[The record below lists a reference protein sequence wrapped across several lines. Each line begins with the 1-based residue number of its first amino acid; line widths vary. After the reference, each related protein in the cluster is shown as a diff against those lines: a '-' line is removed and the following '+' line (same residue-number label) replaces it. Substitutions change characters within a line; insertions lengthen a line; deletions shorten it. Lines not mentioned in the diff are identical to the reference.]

1 MRIKNKAESPDRK
14 VMGLFYFGNS
24 PMEHTITDVFEKG
37 MSNPGTVKTIWK
49 LNRKKVILTFAF
61 ITDNLY

>member
-1 MRIKNKAESPDRK
+1 MGRIFMIDEIYNKAESPDIK

-24 PMEHTITDVFEKG
+24 PKEHTLTYVFEE
-37 MSNPGTVKTIWK
+37 
-49 LNRKKVILTFAF
+49 LILPFAF